1 MKKKRK
7 KSINKG
13 RKGERN
19 QDGKGRKKERKRSRK
34 KEVKQELA
42 ERTKENK
49 CNHEKIVHYLQYKVY
64 DSKILEDPLSSPL
77 MSSTQEYIYIF
88 I

>member
-13 RKGERN
+13 RKGQRN

-34 KEVKQELA
+34 KEVKQELVL
-42 ERTKENK
+42 KNK
-49 CNHEKIVHYLQYKVY
+49 GY
-64 DSKILEDPLSSPL
+64 DSKILEDPLSFPL
-77 MSSTQEYIYIF
+77 TSSTQEYK
-88 I
+88 